1 MRLRTGEVMEVALL
15 SHSFSEHIRGCWEPS
30 IVLSEVHKDEKTGSL
45 LSSGSQS
52 KGGTNT

>member
-1 MRLRTGEVMEVALL
+1 MEVALL